1 MARSYRSFAKI
12 NLHLEVV
19 GRRADGYHEL
29 RTIFQTISLH
39 DRIEVALQSQGI
51 ELTVSGESVPAGP
64 ENLAYSAARQYLERW
79 PPDSTRPGGVRL
91 RLEKVIPVGGG
102 LGGGSSNA
110 ATVLLALRDAYGEPA
125 QLEQLVEP
133 AARLGADVPYFLVGG
148 TALGT
153 GRGDRV
159 EPLPDLAEEEVLLV
173 SPGIS
178 VSTAE
183 VFGSG
188 LLGSRERPHP
198 AIDSVRRGD
207 LVGPGELDAVNDLE
221 SAVRHLYREVDQV
234 YTPLVQ
240 SGAERVRL
248 SGSGATVYAF
258 YRGRVDDAALTSCL
272 PVRSKVFRA
281 RTLSRASIA
290 ARRVADS
297 VEEP

>member
-1 MARSYRSFAKI
+1 MGTELAIVMGRTYLSFGKI

-19 GRRADGYHEL
+19 GQREDGYHEL
-29 RTIFQTISLH
+29 RTIFQTVSLH
-39 DRIEVALQSQGI
+39 DRIEVAACPRGI
-51 ELTVSGESVPAGP
+51 ELMVSGESVPT
-64 ENLAYSAARQYLERW
+64 
-79 PPDSTRPGGVRL
+79 D
-91 RLEKVIPVGGG
+91 KVIPVGGG

-110 ATVLLALRDAYGEPA
+110 ATVLLALRDLFGQPVEI
-125 QLEQLVEP
+125 EELVEL

-173 SPGIS
+173 NPGIS

-188 LLGSRERPHP
+188 LLGRREEPHP
-198 AIDSVRRGD
+198 AIDSVRAGRPG
-207 LVGPGELDAVNDLE
+207 GPAALDAVNDLE
-221 SAVRHLYREVDQV
+221 PAVRRLYPEVDQV
-234 YTPLVQ
+234 YNPLVQ

-248 SGSGATVYAF
+248 SGSGATVFAF
-258 YRGRVDDAALTSCL
+258 PRRRVDDAALISCL
-272 PVRSKVFRA
+272 PVGSKVFRA

-290 ARRVADS
+290 AQRVADS